1 MAQCISV
8 HCIALFEV
16 NIRRVNERDSKLS
29 SPVSSSHLMA
39 RQLPSDSDRIGLD
52 IISLSVAA
60 PQRTGVG
67 VVCTPSVE

>member
-1 MAQCISV
+1 MA
-8 HCIALFEV
+8 HCITLHCIVRSEHSPSELSAT
-16 NIRRVNERDSKLS
+16 LS